1 MNLEEL
7 KKPFPVNAI
16 SWRVGQKS
24 KSKPKAM
31 MLCYIDAR
39 DVMDRLDEVCG
50 SNWSDDYKEVK
61 GRIVCTI
68 TIDGVSRSDGAG
80 DTDFEGEKGGLS
92 DAFKRAAV
100 KWGIGR
106 YLYNASEYNTWID
119 TKDANGKDIP
129 DYDLL
134 KYMPN
139 KEKLDKVARQLSGVG
154 TDGID
159 NLKNEIKA
167 EKAKVTRELNKK
179 IDEYN
184 KTEGLEM
191 RYKDI
196 YRLVQGMPQINQYG
210 KDKVLIQKVLEVLND
225 LSNAGKKDAY
235 DALNKLVNDKMLKE
249 EPDEIPVD
257 ICEKGIKPEDYLK
270 AG

>member
-24 KSKPKAM
+24 KTKPKAM

-50 SNWSDDYKEVK
+50 ADWSDDYKEVK
-61 GRIVCTI
+61 GRVVCTI
-68 TIDGVSRSDGAG
+68 TINGVSRSDGAG

-119 TKDANGKDIP
+119 TKDADGKDIP

-134 KYMPN
+134 KYAPN
-139 KEKLDKVARQLSGVG
+139 KEKLDKVARLLSGTG
-154 TDGID
+154 
-159 NLKNEIKA
+159 KKPS
-167 EKAKVTRELNKK
+167 EKAKETRQA
-179 IDEYN
+179 N
-184 KTEGLEM
+184 KTAFEERFAKM
-191 RYKDI
+191 Y
-196 YRLVQGMPQINQYG
+196 
-210 KDKVLIQKVLEVLND
+210 
-225 LSNAGKKDAY
+225 AY
-235 DALNKLVNDKMLKE
+235 M
-249 EPDEIPVD
+249 
-257 ICEKGIKPEDYLK
+257 KGKPEWSYTMEENFNIVMKEAVSKQYEPEKCSEMLEIFDKLEK
-270 AG
+270 DSIPTFG

>member
-1 MNLEEL
+1 MNIEEL

-16 SWRVGQKS
+16 SWRIGQKS
-24 KSKPKAM
+24 KTKPKAM

-119 TKDANGKDIP
+119 TKDADGKDIS

-134 KYMPN
+134 KYPPN
-139 KEKLDKVARQLSGVG
+139 KEKLDKVARMLSG
-154 TDGID
+154 TE
-159 NLKNEIKA
+159 KTPAQKSA
-167 EKAKVTRELNKK
+167 ETR
-179 IDEYN
+179 
-184 KTEGLEM
+184 
-191 RYKDI
+191 
-196 YRLVQGMPQINQYG
+196 Q
-210 KDKVLIQKVLEVLND
+210 
-225 LSNAGKKDAY
+225 A
-235 DALNKLVNDKMLKE
+235 NKLAFEERFNKMWAYMNGSPKWSYDMESRFNEVMKEATSKGHEPDKCSKMLEIFDKLE
-249 EPDEIPVD
+249 KDSIPVFEPFK
-257 ICEKGIKPEDYLK
+257 CFQ

>member
-1 MNLEEL
+1 MNIEEL

-24 KSKPKAM
+24 KTKPKAM

-119 TKDANGKDIP
+119 TKDAEGKDIP

-134 KYMPN
+134 KYAPN
-139 KEKLDKVARQLSGVG
+139 KEKLDKVARMLSG
-154 TDGID
+154 TEKTPTQKAAETRQK
-159 NLKNEIKA
+159 NKETKEEYLKQYEAWMGWFAKHTGEITTKSIMA
-167 EKAKVTRELNKK
+167 VELTIMGLQNFSLKQEANTLRDLLDKAK
-179 IDEYN
+179 
-184 KTEGLEM
+184 
-191 RYKDI
+191 
-196 YRLVQGMPQINQYG
+196 
-210 KDKVLIQKVLEVLND
+210 
-225 LSNAGKKDAY
+225 
-235 DALNKLVNDKMLKE
+235 NDKI
-249 EPDEIPVD
+249 PDFQPVD
-257 ICEKGIKPEDYLK
+257 YLQ

>member
-1 MNLEEL
+1 MNIEEL

-16 SWRVGQKS
+16 SWRIGQKS
-24 KSKPKAM
+24 KTKPKAM

-106 YLYNASEYNTWID
+106 YLYNASDYNTWID
-119 TKDANGKDIP
+119 TKDADGKDIP

-134 KYMPN
+134 KYPPN
-139 KEKLDKVARQLSGVG
+139 KEKLDKVARMLSG
-154 TDGID
+154 TEKTPAQKAQETRQA
-159 NLKNEIKA
+159 NKESKEEYLKQYEAWMGWFAKHTGEITTKSVLA
-167 EKAKVTRELNKK
+167 VELTIKGLQNYGLTTEVKTLSDLLEKAKNDSIPDFQPV
-179 IDEYN
+179 EY
-184 KTEGLEM
+184 L
-191 RYKDI
+191 
-196 YRLVQGMPQINQYG
+196 Q
-210 KDKVLIQKVLEVLND
+210 
-225 LSNAGKKDAY
+225 AG
-235 DALNKLVNDKMLKE
+235 
-249 EPDEIPVD
+249 
-257 ICEKGIKPEDYLK
+257 
-270 AG
+270 